1 MRWQVDLHIHSNKSS
16 DGDFSPFHIVRL
28 ASKNELRA
36 ISIADHDT
44 VAAYPEALRYGEE
57 EGVEVIPSIEL
68 TTVFDDREFH
78 LLLPF
83 VNWEKKIVTEFI
95 SRGSERR
102 ISEAKERVRKLQEI
116 GFDLSWKE
124 VAKKSKPNPPLG
136 VTIGQILLEKYEKNK
151 IPVLEKYYKESNRIF
166 APYFFYKD
174 YFMEGKP
181 AWVPKQNLDLL
192 EVLRLA
198 SQTEGVPV
206 LAHPGAYFQNAT
218 KYDLA
223 VLKESG
229 LEGLEVYTSYHDSS
243 QTKHYKAIAEELGLV
258 PTAGSDFHG
267 KIKPHIAFGSLK
279 AGEYWMVEELRK
291 RRK

>member
-28 ASKNELRA
+28 ASKNKLRA

-83 VNWEKKIVTEFI
+83 VNWEKKIVTELI

-102 ISEAKERVRKLQEI
+102 ISEAKERVQKLQEL

-136 VTIGQILLEKYEKNK
+136 VTIAQILLEKYEKNK
-151 IPVLEKYYKESNRIF
+151 IPALAKYYKGSNRIF

-192 EVLRLA
+192 EALRLA
-198 SQTEGVPV
+198 PQTEGVPV
-206 LAHPGAYFQNAT
+206 LAHPGAYFQKASQ
-218 KYDLA
+218 YDLA

-243 QTKHYKAIAEELGLV
+243 QTEHYKAIAEELGLV